1 MSKALLSRTQPRL
14 RSILVAV
21 DLSPWSDRVLRRIAL
36 LPLDAEAQLTLVHVV
51 PKGLPVRDRRRAMA
65 DANKA
70 LAVEAGELAGNVPA
84 GVRIGRI
91 ATEGAAA
98 VEIANSARAAGA
110 ELVVLGRGGRTL
122 RGILLGSTA
131 ERVIRRAQLP
141 VLVVR
146 LPPRAAYRR
155 PALAL
160 DCDPAA
166 QAAVAMLLT
175 VIPPPRPPV
184 AVIHAYDMPYQR
196 LIYPS
201 LTEADAEEHRE
212 EARAGASEQVG
223 RLLVQS
229 LAEANVLPLER
240 PAWRMHVQYGS
251 PRAVI
256 AKVVKKTDTD
266 VLALGTHGYSGL
278 AHALLG
284 TVAGDVLRDVHC
296 DVLVVPPPRPA

>member
-1 MSKALLSRTQPRL
+1 
-14 RSILVAV
+14 
-21 DLSPWSDRVLRRIAL
+21 
-36 LPLDAEAQLTLVHVV
+36 LPLDAKAQLTLLHVV
-51 PKGLPVRDRRRAMA
+51 PKGLPVRARRRAMA

-70 LAVEAGELAGNVPA
+70 LAVEASELAGQLPA
-84 GVRIGRI
+84 GVRIERI

-98 VEIANSARAAGA
+98 LEIANHARAAQA
-110 ELVVLGRGGRTL
+110 ELVILGQGGRTM
-122 RGILLGSTA
+122 RRIFLGSTA

-146 LPPRAAYRR
+146 LPPRAPYRR

-166 QAAVAMLLT
+166 HAAVALLLT
-175 VIPPPRPPV
+175 VIPPPRPTV
-184 AVIHAYDMPYQR
+184 AVIHAYDVPYQR

-201 LTEADAEEHRE
+201 LSEADAEEQRE
-212 EARAGASEQVG
+212 VAKAWASDQVG
-223 RLLVQS
+223 QLLVESFAQ
-229 LAEANVLPLER
+229 AKVPPLER
-240 PAWRMHVQYGS
+240 PAWRMHVLYGS
-251 PRAVI
+251 PRGVI
-256 AKVVKKTDTD
+256 QKVAKKADTD